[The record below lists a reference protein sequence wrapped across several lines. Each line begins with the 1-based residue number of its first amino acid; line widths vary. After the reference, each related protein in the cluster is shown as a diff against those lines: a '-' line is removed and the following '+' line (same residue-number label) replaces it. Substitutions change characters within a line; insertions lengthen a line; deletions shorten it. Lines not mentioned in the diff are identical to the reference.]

1 MQVPSRCRSSS
12 LNTPALRLYDR
23 CMVYPDAAESIPA
36 PASAAHV
43 TLRNAT
49 KDFRIRGGSALRAI
63 EDVALAIQEREF
75 VAIVGPSG
83 CGKSTILRLIAGL
96 DRPTTGTVSIAGRS
110 PADYA
115 RQHLLGVAF
124 QQHTLLPWLS
134 VYANVALPFKVARRP
149 VDHDRI
155 RHLLATVGMERF
167 ARLRPRQLS
176 GGMCQRAAIAQAL
189 ALNPEVLL
197 LDEPFG
203 ALDAVARKSLNIELQ
218 RIWQTN
224 EVTAVLVTHS
234 VDEAVFL
241 ADRVIVLSA
250 RPGRVVAEMRIDF
263 PRPRTADLFR
273 DGAFNVLTGKIEEKL
288 IPEDSVDD
296 R

>member
-1 MQVPSRCRSSS
+1 
-12 LNTPALRLYDR
+12 
-23 CMVYPDAAESIPA
+23 
-36 PASAAHV
+36 
-43 TLRNAT
+43 
-49 KDFRIRGGSALRAI
+49 
-63 EDVALAIQEREF
+63 
-75 VAIVGPSG
+75 
-83 CGKSTILRLIAGL
+83 
-96 DRPTTGTVSIAGRS
+96 VSIAGRS

-134 VYANVALPFKVARRP
+134 VYENVALPFKVARRP
-149 VDHDRI
+149 VDHGRI
-155 RHLLATVGMERF
+155 RDLLATVGMDRF
-167 ARLRPRQLS
+167 ARLRSGQLS

-189 ALNPEVLL
+189 ALSPEVLL

-203 ALDAVARKSLNIELQ
+203 ALDAVARKNLNIELQ
-218 RIWQTN
+218 RIWRTN
-224 EVTAVLVTHS
+224 RVTAVLVTHS

-250 RPGRVVAEMRIDF
+250 RPGRVVTEMRIDF
-263 PRPRTADLFR
+263 PRPRTAELFR